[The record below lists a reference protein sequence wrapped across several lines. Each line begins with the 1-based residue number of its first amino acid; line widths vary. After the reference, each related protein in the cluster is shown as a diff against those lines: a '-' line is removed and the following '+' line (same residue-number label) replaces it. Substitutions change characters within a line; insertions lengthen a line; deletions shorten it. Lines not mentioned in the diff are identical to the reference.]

1 MKNKM
6 RLADEVIVGAALFSL
21 LVMAANNE
29 TRAAESFAPETVRM
43 TIPSA
48 PGGGTD
54 SMARVTGRFLSKYLP
69 GKPAFVY
76 LNDPSAS
83 GVKALNNFTKRVK
96 PDGLTIYAGSSSNID
111 PTTLRNPAVLY
122 TAKEM
127 RMFGG
132 FPAPSGVLLLRK
144 DAVER
149 FHNKSLTPAT
159 MGDVNAVRTS
169 GQMGAWGPAYL
180 GWNVRWVIGYKGSRD
195 VMLALQRG
203 EVDMHATF
211 EREII
216 TRLLQ
221 TGDFITPVQTG
232 VIGDGKLVRG
242 KHYPDIPV
250 FSDLVRPLLKTPR
263 EISAFEAWEI
273 LVQGG
278 KWFALPPE
286 TPAEIVAI
294 YRKAFDQAVQDPE
307 FPPLAS
313 KFLGE
318 DFTVASGADM
328 DLVADK
334 TDLISDSD
342 VAFFDELREK
352 VGLRVQARQ

>member
-1 MKNKM
+1 
-6 RLADEVIVGAALFSL
+6 
-21 LVMAANNE
+21 
-29 TRAAESFAPETVRM
+29 
-43 TIPSA
+43 
-48 PGGGTD
+48 
-54 SMARVTGRFLSKYLP
+54 MARVTGRFLSKYLP
-69 GKPAFVY
+69 GKPTFIY
-76 LNDPSAS
+76 LNDPSAA

-96 PDGLTIYAGSSSNID
+96 PDGLTVYAGSSSNID

-144 DAVER
+144 DALER
-149 FHNKSLTPAT
+149 FHNKALPPAT

-180 GWNVRWVIGYKGSRD
+180 GWNVRWVIGYKGSRE

-216 TRLLQ
+216 TRLMDS
-221 TGDFITPVQTG
+221 GDFVTPVQTG
-232 VIGDGKLVRG
+232 VIGNGKLVRG

-250 FSDLVRPLLKTPR
+250 FSDLIKPLLKTPR

-273 LVQGG
+273 IVQGG
-278 KWFALPPE
+278 KWFALPPD
-286 TPAEIVAI
+286 TPAEIIAI
-294 YRKAFDQAVQDPE
+294 YRKAFDQAVVDPD
-307 FPPLAS
+307 FAPMAS

-318 DFTVASGADM
+318 DFTTATGAEM
-328 DLVADK
+328 DQVADK

-352 VGLRVQARQ
+352 VGLRPQSR

>member
-1 MKNKM
+1 MNNF
-6 RLADEVIVGAALFSL
+6 RRTADTVIALTALIALLAISL
-21 LVMAANNE
+21 
-29 TRAAESFAPETVRM
+29 TQQSRAAEAFQPDTVRM
-43 TIPSA
+43 TIPSD

-54 SMARVTGRFLSKYLP
+54 SMARVTGRFLGKYLP
-69 GKPAFVY
+69 GTPTFIY
-76 LNDPSAS
+76 LNDPSAA

-122 TAKEM
+122 TAKEL

-144 DAVER
+144 DALGR
-149 FHNKSLTPAT
+149 FHDKALPPAT

-180 GWNVRWVIGYKGSRD
+180 GWNVRWVIGYKGSRE

-216 TRLLQ
+216 TRLMDS
-221 TGDFITPVQTG
+221 GDFVTPVQTG
-232 VIGDGKLVRG
+232 VISGERLVRG
-242 KHYPDIPV
+242 KHYPEIPV
-250 FSDLVRPLLKTPR
+250 FSDLVRPLLKSPR
-263 EISAFEAWEI
+263 EISAFQAWEI
-273 LVQGG
+273 IVQGG
-278 KWFALPPE
+278 KWFALPPG
-286 TPAEIVAI
+286 TPDEIVAI
-294 YRKAFDQAVQDPE
+294 YRNAFDRAVRDPD
-307 FPPLAS
+307 FAPMAT

-318 DFTVASGADM
+318 DFTTATGAEM
-328 DLVADK
+328 DLMADK

-342 VAFFDELREK
+342 VAYFEELREK
-352 VGLRVQARQ
+352 VGLRAQAKP

>member
-1 MKNKM
+1 M
-6 RLADEVIVGAALFSL
+6 RRHRQSTDLCRSIAASLSLLALAIPGAAI
-21 LVMAANNE
+21 
-29 TRAAESFAPETVRM
+29 AAEGFAPESVRM
-43 TIPSA
+43 TIPSD

-69 GKPAFVY
+69 GKPTFIY
-76 LNDPSAS
+76 LNDPSAA
-83 GVKALNNFTKRVK
+83 GVKALNTFTKRVK

-122 TAKEM
+122 TAKEL

-144 DAVER
+144 DALER
-149 FHNKSLTPAT
+149 FHNKSMTPAT

-180 GWNVRWVIGYKGSRD
+180 GWNVRWVIGYKGSRE

-216 TRLLQ
+216 TRLMDS
-221 TGDFITPVQTG
+221 GDFVTPVQTG

-242 KHYPDIPV
+242 KHYPDVPV
-250 FSDLVRPLLKTPR
+250 FSDLIKPLLKTPR
-263 EISAFEAWEI
+263 EVSAFEAWEVI
-273 LVQGG
+273 VQGG
-278 KWFALPPE
+278 KWFALPPD
-286 TPAEIVAI
+286 TPAEIIAI
-294 YRKAFDQAVQDPE
+294 YRKAFDQAVVDPE
-307 FPPLAS
+307 FAPLAS

-318 DFTVASGADM
+318 DFTTATGAEM
-328 DLVADK
+328 DQVADK

-352 VGLRVQARQ
+352 VGLRPQSR